1 MNFKQQDGKELDTFA
16 DRAIHFYD
24 NLLIKTS
31 LPAGSEILNPYENQA
46 VKDIVMAFFTRFFKD
61 HQERVVLLGIN
72 PGRFGAG
79 ITGITFTDPVRLQKD
94 CLVLNG
100 FEKRA
105 ELSSRFI
112 YEVISSY
119 GGCKAF
125 YQRFFLSAV
134 SPLGF
139 VRDGKN
145 LNYYDDRDLELA
157 LGEFIKSTLRDQLDL
172 GIRRDK
178 AICLGEG
185 KNLKYL
191 EKLNRELNIFGE
203 IIPLPHPRWVMQYR
217 FKRKKEYIGK
227 YLEVL
232 ESI

>member
-1 MNFKQQDGKELDTFA
+1 MKTFA
-16 DRAIHFYD
+16 DKAIHFYD
-24 NLLIKTS
+24 SLQIKTS
-31 LPAGSEILNPYENQA
+31 LPAGTEILNPYDMPA
-46 VKDIVMAFFTRFFKD
+46 VKDIVRAFFTKYHNDHKD
-61 HQERVVLLGIN
+61 RVVILGIN

-79 ITGITFTDPVRLQKD
+79 ITGITFTDPIRLEED
-94 CLVLNG
+94 CQISNG

-125 YQRFFLSAV
+125 YKRFFLSAV

-139 VRDGKN
+139 IRNGKN
-145 LNYYDDRDLELA
+145 LNYYDDRELESS
-157 LGEFIKSTLRDQLDL
+157 LGDFIESTLLDQLDL

-185 KNLKYL
+185 KNMKYL
-191 EKLNRELNIFGE
+191 EKLNERLGLFGE
-203 IIPLPHPRWVMQYR
+203 IKSLPHPRWVMQYR
-217 FKRKKEYIGK
+217 FKRKEEFLGK

-232 ESI
+232 EDS

>member
-1 MNFKQQDGKELDTFA
+1 MKTFA
-16 DRAIHFYD
+16 DRAIHFYS

-31 LPAGSEILNPYENQA
+31 LPASSEILNPYENQA
-46 VKDIVMAFFTRFFKD
+46 VKDIVRAFFTSFYDDQRD
-61 HQERVVLLGIN
+61 RVILLGIN

-79 ITGITFTDPVRLQKD
+79 ITGITFTDPIRLEED
-94 CLVLNG
+94 CQIPND

-105 ELSSRFI
+105 ELSSSFI

-119 GGCKAF
+119 GGCQAF
-125 YQRFFLSAV
+125 YQRFFLSAI

-145 LNYYDDRDLELA
+145 PNYYDERDLEDA
-157 LGEFIKSTLRDQLDL
+157 LGDFIESTLRDQLDL

-185 KNLKYL
+185 KNMKYL
-191 EKLNRELNIFGE
+191 ERLNRELKLFGE

-217 FKRKKEYIGK
+217 FRRKEEFIGK

-232 ESI
+232 QSI

>member
-1 MNFKQQDGKELDTFA
+1 MKTFA
-16 DRAIHFYD
+16 EKAIHFYD
-24 NLLIKTS
+24 KLQIKSS
-31 LPAGSEILNPYENQA
+31 LPAGSEILNPYENPE
-46 VKDIVMAFFTRFFKD
+46 VKNIVKAYFTRFYDD
-61 HQERVVLLGIN
+61 HEDRVIILGIN

-79 ITGITFTDPVRLQKD
+79 ITGITFTDPIRLEED
-94 CLVLNG
+94 CQIPNS

-112 YEVISSY
+112 YEMISSY
-119 GGCKAF
+119 GSCQAF

-145 LNYYDDRDLELA
+145 LNYYDDRDLESA
-157 LGEFIKSTLRDQLDL
+157 LEKFIESTLRAQLDM
-172 GIRRDK
+172 GIRKDK

-185 KNLKYL
+185 KNKKYL
-191 EKLNRELNIFGE
+191 EKLNGKLNLFGE
-203 IIPLPHPRWVMQYR
+203 IISLPHPRWIMQYR
-217 FKRKKEYIGK
+217 FKRKEEFLEK

-232 ESI
+232 LGI

>member
-1 MNFKQQDGKELDTFA
+1 MKTFA
-16 DRAIHFYD
+16 ERAIHFYS
-24 NLLIKTS
+24 NLLIKTT
-31 LPAGSEILNPYENQA
+31 LPAGSEILNPYESPA
-46 VKDIVMAFFTRFFKD
+46 VKDIVTAFFTSFFDDQKD
-61 HQERVVLLGIN
+61 RVILLGVN

-79 ITGITFTDPVRLQKD
+79 ITGITFTDPIRLEED
-94 CLVLNG
+94 CQIPNP

-119 GGCKAF
+119 GGCQAF

-145 LNYYDDRDLELA
+145 LNYYDERDLENA
-157 LGEFIKSTLRDQLDL
+157 LGDFIESALRDQLDL

-185 KNLKYL
+185 KNMKYL
-191 EKLNRELNIFGE
+191 ERMNRELKLFGE

-217 FKRKKEYIGK
+217 FKRKEEFIGK

-232 ESI
+232 QSI

>member
-1 MNFKQQDGKELDTFA
+1 MKTFA
-16 DRAIHFYD
+16 DGAIHFYND
-24 NLLIKTS
+24 LRINTS
-31 LPAGSEILNPYENQA
+31 LPAGSEILNPYENPA
-46 VKDIVMAFFTRFFKD
+46 VKDIVTSFFTRFYD
-61 HQERVVLLGIN
+61 DRQDRVILLGIN

-79 ITGITFTDPVRLQKD
+79 ITGITFTDPIRLEED
-94 CLVLNG
+94 CQIPNG

-112 YEVISSY
+112 YDVISSY
-119 GGCKAF
+119 GGCQAF

-145 LNYYDDRDLELA
+145 LNYYDDRDLEAA
-157 LGEFIKSTLRDQLDL
+157 LGKFIESTLRGQLDL
-172 GIRRDK
+172 GIRKDK

-185 KNLKYL
+185 KNMKYL
-191 EKLNRELNIFGE
+191 EKLNRKLDLFGE
-203 IIPLPHPRWVMQYR
+203 IISLPHPRWVMQYR
-217 FKRKKEYIGK
+217 FKRKEEFIEK

-232 ESI
+232 QSI

>member
-1 MNFKQQDGKELDTFA
+1 MKTFA
-16 DRAIHFYD
+16 DRAIHFYS
-24 NLLIKTS
+24 NLSIKTA
-31 LPAGSEILNPYENQA
+31 LPAGSEIMNPYENQS
-46 VKDIVMAFFTRFFKD
+46 VKDIVTAFFTRFFD
-61 HQERVVLLGIN
+61 DQLDRVLLLGIN

-79 ITGITFTDPVRLQKD
+79 ITGITFTDPIRLEED
-94 CLVLNG
+94 CQIPNG

-119 GGCKAF
+119 GGCQAF

-145 LNYYDDRDLELA
+145 LNYYDERDLENA
-157 LGEFIKSTLRDQLDL
+157 LGDFIESSLRYQLKL
-172 GIRRDK
+172 GIRRDT

-185 KNLKYL
+185 KNMKYL
-191 EKLNRELNIFGE
+191 EKLNRELKLFGK

-217 FKRKKEYIGK
+217 YKRKEEFIGK
-227 YLEVL
+227 YLAVL
-232 ESI
+232 QHI

>member
-1 MNFKQQDGKELDTFA
+1 MRTFA
-16 DRAIHFYD
+16 DRAIHFYKD
-24 NLLIKTS
+24 LRINTS
-31 LPAGSEILNPYENQA
+31 LPAGSEILNPYENPA
-46 VKDIVMAFFTRFFKD
+46 VKDIVTSFFTRFYD
-61 HQERVVLLGIN
+61 DQQDRVILLGIN

-79 ITGITFTDPVRLQKD
+79 ITGITFTDPIRLEED
-94 CLVLNG
+94 CQIPNG

-119 GGCKAF
+119 GGCQAF

-145 LNYYDDRDLELA
+145 LNYYDDRELEAA
-157 LGEFIKSTLRDQLDL
+157 LGKFIESSLRDQIDL
-172 GIRRDK
+172 GIRKEK

-185 KNLKYL
+185 KNMKYL
-191 EKLNRELNIFGE
+191 EKLNKKLDLFGE
-203 IIPLPHPRWVMQYR
+203 IISLPHPRWVMQYR
-217 FKRKKEYIGK
+217 FKRKEEFIEK

-232 ESI
+232 QSI

>member
-1 MNFKQQDGKELDTFA
+1 MKTFA
-16 DRAIHFYD
+16 DRAIDFYN

-31 LPAGSEILNPYENQA
+31 LPTGSEILNPYKNHGVQ
-46 VKDIVMAFFTRFFKD
+46 VIINAFFTRFYD
-61 HQERVVLLGIN
+61 DQQERNILLGIN

-79 ITGITFTDPVRLQKD
+79 ITGITFTDPIRLQED
-94 CLVLNG
+94 CKISNS

-112 YEVISSY
+112 YDVISSY
-119 GGCKAF
+119 GGCQAF
-125 YQRFFLSAV
+125 FQNFFLSAV

-145 LNYYDDRDLELA
+145 LNYYDDSDLEMA
-157 LGEFIKSTLRDQLDL
+157 LGEFIESTLREQIDL

-185 KNLKYL
+185 KNMKYL
-191 EKLNRELNIFGE
+191 EKLNRELNLFGE

-217 FKRKKEYIGK
+217 FKRKEEFIGK

-232 ESI
+232 RSI

>member
-1 MNFKQQDGKELDTFA
+1 MKTFA
-16 DRAIHFYD
+16 DRAIHFYKD
-24 NLLIKTS
+24 LRINTS
-31 LPAGSEILNPYENQA
+31 LPAGSEILNPYENPA
-46 VKDIVMAFFTRFFKD
+46 VKDIVTSFFTRFYDD
-61 HQERVVLLGIN
+61 HQDRVILLGIN

-79 ITGITFTDPVRLQKD
+79 ITGITFTDPIRLEED
-94 CLVLNG
+94 CQIPNG

-119 GGCKAF
+119 GGCQAF

-139 VRDGKN
+139 VRNGRN
-145 LNYYDDRDLELA
+145 LNYYDDRELEAA
-157 LGEFIKSTLRDQLDL
+157 LGKFIESSLRDQIDL
-172 GIRRDK
+172 GIRKDK

-185 KNLKYL
+185 KNMKYL
-191 EKLNRELNIFGE
+191 AKLNEKLDLFGE
-203 IIPLPHPRWVMQYR
+203 IISLPHPRWVMQYR
-217 FKRKKEYIGK
+217 FKRKEEFIEK

-232 ESI
+232 QSI

>member
-1 MNFKQQDGKELDTFA
+1 MKTFA
-16 DRAIHFYD
+16 DRAIHFYKD
-24 NLLIKTS
+24 LQISTS
-31 LPAGSEILNPYENQA
+31 LPAGSEILNPYENPA
-46 VKDIVMAFFTRFFKD
+46 VKDVVTSFFTRFYD
-61 HQERVVLLGIN
+61 DRQDRVILLGIN

-79 ITGITFTDPVRLQKD
+79 ITGITFTDPIRLEED
-94 CLVLNG
+94 CQIPNG

-119 GGCKAF
+119 GGCHAF

-139 VRDGKN
+139 VRNGRN
-145 LNYYDDRDLELA
+145 LNYYDDRELEAA
-157 LGEFIKSTLRDQLDL
+157 LGKFIESSLRDQIDL
-172 GIRRDK
+172 GIRKDK

-185 KNLKYL
+185 KNMKYL
-191 EKLNRELNIFGE
+191 AKLNEKLDLFGE
-203 IIPLPHPRWVMQYR
+203 IISLPHPRWVMQYR
-217 FKRKKEYIGK
+217 FKRKEEFIEK

-232 ESI
+232 QSI

>member
-1 MNFKQQDGKELDTFA
+1 MKTFA
-16 DRAIHFYD
+16 DRAIHFYS
-24 NLLIKTS
+24 NLSINTV
-31 LPAGSEILNPYENQA
+31 LPAGSEIMNPYENQA
-46 VKDIVMAFFTRFFKD
+46 VKDIVTAFFTRFFD
-61 HQERVVLLGIN
+61 DQQDRVLVLGIN

-79 ITGITFTDPVRLQKD
+79 ITGITFTDPIRLEED
-94 CLVLNG
+94 CQIPNG
-100 FEKRA
+100 FEKRS

-119 GGCKAF
+119 GGCQAF

-134 SPLGF
+134 SPFGF

-145 LNYYDDRDLELA
+145 LNYYDERDLENA
-157 LGEFIKSTLRDQLDL
+157 MGDFIESSLRDHLNL

-185 KNLKYL
+185 KNMKYL
-191 EKLNRELNIFGE
+191 EKLNRESKLFGE

-217 FKRKKEYIGK
+217 YKRKETFIGR

-232 ESI
+232 RHI

>member
-1 MNFKQQDGKELDTFA
+1 MKTFA
-16 DRAIHFYD
+16 DRAIHFYK
-24 NLLIKTS
+24 NLPIITS
-31 LPAGSEILNPYENQA
+31 LPSGSDILNPYENPA
-46 VKDIVMAFFTRFFKD
+46 VKDIVRAFFTSFFDDQKD
-61 HQERVVLLGIN
+61 RVILLGIN

-79 ITGITFTDPVRLQKD
+79 ITGITFTDPIRLEED
-94 CLVLNG
+94 CHIPNG

-112 YEVISSY
+112 YDVISSY
-119 GGCKAF
+119 GGCQAF

-145 LNYYDDRDLELA
+145 LNYYDNRDLETA
-157 LGEFIKSTLRDQLDL
+157 LVKFIESTLRHQLGL

-185 KNLKYL
+185 KNMKYL
-191 EKLNRELNIFGE
+191 EKLNRELNLFGE

-217 FKRKKEYIGK
+217 FKRKEEFIGK

-232 ESI
+232 QSI

>member
-1 MNFKQQDGKELDTFA
+1 MKTFA
-16 DRAIHFYD
+16 DRAIHFYS

-31 LPAGSEILNPYENQA
+31 LPAGSEILNPYENPA
-46 VKDIVMAFFTRFFKD
+46 VKDIVNDFFTSFFD
-61 HQERVVLLGIN
+61 DQEDRVILLGIN

-79 ITGITFTDPVRLQKD
+79 ITGITFTDPIRLEED
-94 CLVLNG
+94 CQIPNG

-119 GGCKAF
+119 GGCQAF
-125 YQRFFLSAV
+125 YQRFFLSAI

-145 LNYYDDRDLELA
+145 LNYYDERDLEDA
-157 LGEFIKSTLRDQLDL
+157 LGDFIESTLRDQLDL

-185 KNLKYL
+185 KNMKYL
-191 EKLNRELNIFGE
+191 ERLNRELKLFGE

-217 FKRKKEYIGK
+217 FRRKEEFIGK

-232 ESI
+232 QSI

>member
-1 MNFKQQDGKELDTFA
+1 MKTFA
-16 DRAIHFYD
+16 DRAIQFYD
-24 NLLIKTS
+24 KLQIKTS
-31 LPAGSEILNPYENQA
+31 LPAGTEIMNPYDNPA
-46 VKDIVMAFFTRFFKD
+46 VKDIVRAFFTGFYDDQQDRL
-61 HQERVVLLGIN
+61 VILGIN

-79 ITGITFTDPVRLQKD
+79 ITGITFTDPVRLEED
-94 CLVLNG
+94 CQIPNP

-112 YEVISSY
+112 YEMISSY
-119 GGCKAF
+119 GGCQAF

-139 VRDGKN
+139 VRGGKN
-145 LNYYDDRDLELA
+145 LNYYDDRELESA
-157 LGEFIKSTLRDQLDL
+157 LEKFIESTLRGQLEL

-185 KNLKYL
+185 KNMKFL
-191 EKLNRELNIFGE
+191 EKLNAKLDLFAE
-203 IIPLPHPRWVMQYR
+203 IISLPHPRWVMQYR
-217 FKRKKEYIGK
+217 FKRKEEFIEK

-232 ESI
+232 QGI

>member
-1 MNFKQQDGKELDTFA
+1 MKTFA
-16 DRAIHFYD
+16 DRAIHFYND
-24 NLLIKTS
+24 LRINTS
-31 LPAGSEILNPYENQA
+31 LPAGSEILNPYENPA
-46 VKDIVMAFFTRFFKD
+46 VKDIVTSFFTRFYD
-61 HQERVVLLGIN
+61 DQQDRVILLGIN

-79 ITGITFTDPVRLQKD
+79 ITGITFTDPIRLEED
-94 CLVLNG
+94 CQIPNG

-112 YEVISSY
+112 YDVISSY
-119 GGCKAF
+119 GGCQAF

-145 LNYYDDRDLELA
+145 LNYYDDRELEAA
-157 LGEFIKSTLRDQLDL
+157 LGKFIESSLRDQIDL
-172 GIRRDK
+172 GIRKEK

-185 KNLKYL
+185 KNMKYL
-191 EKLNRELNIFGE
+191 EKLNKKLDLFGE
-203 IIPLPHPRWVMQYR
+203 IISLPHPRWVMQYR
-217 FKRKKEYIGK
+217 FKRKEEFIEK

-232 ESI
+232 QSI

>member
-1 MNFKQQDGKELDTFA
+1 MKTFA
-16 DRAIHFYD
+16 DRAIHFYS
-24 NLLIKTS
+24 NLRIKTS
-31 LPAGSEILNPYENQA
+31 LPPGSEILNPYENPA
-46 VKDIVMAFFTRFFKD
+46 VKNIVNAFFTRFYDD
-61 HQERVVLLGIN
+61 HQERAVLLGIN

-79 ITGITFTDPVRLQKD
+79 ITGITFTDPIRLEVD
-94 CLVLNG
+94 CQIPNG

-112 YEVISSY
+112 YDVISSY
-119 GGCKAF
+119 GGCQAF

-139 VRDGKN
+139 VRGGRN
-145 LNYYDDRDLELA
+145 LNYYDERDLENA
-157 LGEFIKSTLRDQLDL
+157 LGDFIESTLRDQVDL
-172 GIRRDK
+172 GIRRDI

-185 KNLKYL
+185 KNMKYL
-191 EKLNRELNIFGE
+191 ERLNRELKLFGE

-217 FKRKKEYIGK
+217 YKRKEEFIGK

-232 ESI
+232 QRV

>member
-1 MNFKQQDGKELDTFA
+1 MKTFA
-16 DRAIHFYD
+16 DRAIHFYG
-24 NLLIKTS
+24 NLSISTV

-46 VKDIVMAFFTRFFKD
+46 VKDIVAAFFTRFFDD
-61 HQERVVLLGIN
+61 HQDRVLILGIN

-79 ITGITFTDPVRLQKD
+79 ITGITFTDPIRLEVD
-94 CLVLNG
+94 CQIPNG
-100 FEKRA
+100 FEKRS

-112 YEVISSY
+112 YDVISSF
-119 GGCKAF
+119 GGCQAF
-125 YQRFFLSAV
+125 YQHFFLSAV

-145 LNYYDDRDLELA
+145 LNYYDERDLENA
-157 LGEFIKSTLRDQLDL
+157 LGNFIGSSLRDQLDL
-172 GIRRDK
+172 GIRRET

-185 KNLKYL
+185 KNMKYL
-191 EKLNRELNIFGE
+191 EKLNRELKLFGE

-217 FKRKKEYIGK
+217 YKRKEEFIGK

-232 ESI
+232 RRI